1 MSAPDEPASQAP
13 DTQAAVI
20 ARLPELV
27 INQIAAGEVIE
38 RPASLV
44 KELVENALDAGSSH
58 ITIELEEGG
67 AKLVRVTDDGVG
79 MSALDLELAF
89 EPHATSKLRD
99 ASDLDHIASLGFRGE
114 ALASMGSVGRCMI
127 YSRQRE
133 AAMGLRLENEGGRL
147 GEVLEAGGPRGTTV
161 EVRDLFYNTP
171 ARRRF
176 LKRPSTELSRCL
188 EVVQR
193 AALGQLGVGFVAT
206 HDGRRSYDIEAG
218 MDLRDRIRRTFGA
231 ELSEALVPVEADDG
245 TYKVFGYVAPPRFA
259 RRDSS
264 RQMWFLNGRTVKDRV
279 LIRCLKEAYRGF
291 LIEGRQPVAF
301 LHLSMDPSLV
311 DVNVHPA
318 KAEVRFRED
327 RRMFGFLLNALR
339 EGVQQTDMAT
349 PGTNLLA
356 RAVERDG
363 RTLRERRESHP
374 GQGSFRD
381 GGQFAGAGGRSGPR
395 DPFVVREVPGAA
407 LGDDQVSGGSLPP
420 ILDAPR
426 GEHEESM
433 AGPPAEDQLSGPFLQ
448 IDKTYLVRAL
458 PDGFEVI
465 DQHAL
470 HERITFE
477 GLLRDVR
484 EGRVEV
490 QRSLIP
496 EVVEVSRSELQLLVE
511 HRQALAKIGLELE
524 AFGETSI
531 AVQGLPARLKRPDAI
546 GVVRDVADILAR
558 TGKAPD
564 AEDVIEEVLHRTACR
579 SSVMAGDALSDAE
592 IRSLLERGRELG
604 AADQTCPHA
613 RPTRVRFTL
622 DDLEK
627 AFHRK

>member
-1 MSAPDEPASQAP
+1 MSEQEQS
-13 DTQAAVI
+13 VI

-44 KELVENALDAGSSH
+44 KELVENSLDAGASH
-58 ITIELEEGG
+58 VQVDLEEGG

-79 MSALDLELAF
+79 MNAADLRLAF

-114 ALASMGSVGRCMI
+114 ALASMGSVGRCTI
-127 YSRQRE
+127 YSRQHD
-133 AAMGLRLENEGGRL
+133 APTGLRIENEGGRL
-147 GEVLEAGGPRGTTV
+147 GEPFEAGGPRGTTV
-161 EVRDLFYNTP
+161 EIRDLLYNTP

-176 LKRPSTELSRCL
+176 RKRPSTELSRCL

-206 HDGRRSYDIEAG
+206 HEGRRSYDIEAG

-231 ELSEALVPVEADDG
+231 ELAESLVPVEAEDSQFR
-245 TYKVFGYVAPPRFA
+245 VFGYVAPPRFS
-259 RRDSS
+259 RRDAS

-291 LIEGRQPVAF
+291 LVEGRQPVAF
-301 LHLSMDPSLV
+301 LHLSMAPTLV

-327 RRMFGFLLNALR
+327 RRLFGFLVNALR

-349 PGTNLLA
+349 PGTSLLSRALA
-356 RAVERDG
+356 RDG
-363 RTLRERRESHP
+363 MTLRELRESHP
-374 GQGSFRD
+374 GQQGFRD
-381 GGQFAGAGGRSGPR
+381 PGAVSYSGGTGAARGPR
-395 DPFVVREVPGAA
+395 EPFVVREVAGRPLEPA
-407 LGDDQVSGGSLPP
+407 
-420 ILDAPR
+420 
-426 GEHEESM
+426 
-433 AGPPAEDQLSGPFLQ
+433 AGPEERELARVQERETPTEQPMAAPLTEDRLQGPYLQ
-448 IDKTYLVRAL
+448 IDRTYLVRAL

-477 GLLRDVR
+477 GLRRDLHA
-484 EGRVEV
+484 GAIEV
-490 QRSLIP
+490 QRYLLP
-496 EVVEVSRSELQLLVE
+496 EVVEVSRSELELLLE
-511 HRQALAKIGLELE
+511 HQESLTRIGIELD
-524 AFGETSI
+524 AFGETSV
-531 AVQGLPARLKRPDAI
+531 AVQGLPARLKRPDAS
-546 GVVRDVADILAR
+546 GVVRDVADVLAR

-564 AEDVIEEVLHRTACR
+564 AEDVIEEVLHRAACR
-579 SSVMAGDALSDAE
+579 SSVMAGDRLGDDE
-592 IRSLLERGRELG
+592 IRTLLERGQELG

>member
-1 MSAPDEPASQAP
+1 MSSHEES
-13 DTQAAVI
+13 TTEAAVI
-20 ARLPELV
+20 AQLPEIV

-44 KELVENALDAGSSH
+44 KELVENALDAGATH
-58 ITIELEEGG
+58 VQIDLEEGG
-67 AKLVRVTDDGVG
+67 ARLVRVTDDGIG
-79 MSALDLELAF
+79 MNAADLELAF
-89 EPHATSKLRD
+89 LPHATSKLRD

-114 ALASMGSVGRCMI
+114 ALASMGSVGRCAI
-127 YSRQRE
+127 YSRKH
-133 AAMGLRLENEGGRL
+133 AAETGLRIENEGGKL
-147 GEVLEAGGPRGTTV
+147 GKPVEAGGPRGTTV

-193 AALGQLGVGFVAT
+193 AALGQLGVGFVVT
-206 HDGRRSYDIEAG
+206 HEGKRSYDIEAG

-231 ELSEALVPVEADDG
+231 ELAESLVPVEADDG
-245 TYKVFGYVAPPRFA
+245 KFRVFGFVAPPRFS
-259 RRDSS
+259 RRDTA

-279 LIRCLKEAYRGF
+279 LIRCLKESYRGF

-301 LHLSMDPSLV
+301 LHLSMDPNLV

-327 RRMFGFLLNALR
+327 RRMFGFLVNALR

-349 PGTNLLA
+349 PGTSLLS
-356 RAVERDG
+356 RALSRDG
-363 RTLRERRESHP
+363 MTLRERRESHP
-374 GQGSFRD
+374 GQGGFRD
-381 GGQFAGAGGRSGPR
+381 GGVGVPSSTPR
-395 DPFVVREVPGAA
+395 TASEPFVVREVPGRELDERVPA
-407 LGDDQVSGGSLPP
+407 
-420 ILDAPR
+420 ILDGPQDV
-426 GEHEESM
+426 EHEAPM
-433 AGPPAEDQLSGPFLQ
+433 AAPQTADRLRGPFLQ
-448 IDKTYLVRAL
+448 VDKTYLVRAL

-477 GLLRDVR
+477 GLRCDMHA
-484 EGRVEV
+484 GSIEV
-490 QRSLIP
+490 QRFLMP
-496 EVVEVSRSELQLLVE
+496 EIVEVSRSEVELLVE
-511 HRQALAKIGLELE
+511 HKDSLARIGIELD
-524 AFGETSI
+524 AFGETDI
-531 AVQGLPARLKRPDAI
+531 AVHGLPARLKHPNAN

-579 SSVMAGDALSDAE
+579 SSVMAGDALTDDE
-592 IRSLLERGRELG
+592 IRTLLERGQALG
-604 AADQTCPHA
+604 AADQTCPHS